1 MTSEMS
7 LRRRR
12 LFLLLVSQLL
22 PLSRATADPLPR
34 PSEAVI
40 DRLMQ
45 MLARVQESQATFT
58 EVKIMA
64 GLTRPLQGTG
74 RLFYRRPSHLEKV
87 TLEPQPERL
96 VVDGNRLTLAEG
108 NAPPQIIDLN
118 GEPVIRTLV
127 DAMRGTLSGDLASL
141 QRSYRVSI
149 EGEIAAWRLTLVPLD
164 PSVAQFIVSTTI
176 EGAGTSLQTVQ
187 TALTSGDVNRMTIT
201 PVS

>member
-1 MTSEMS
+1 
-7 LRRRR
+7 
-12 LFLLLVSQLL
+12 
-22 PLSRATADPLPR
+22 
-34 PSEAVI
+34 
-40 DRLMQ
+40 MQ

-87 TLEPQPERL
+87 TFEPQPERL

-108 NAPPQIIDLN
+108 NAPPQIIELN

-149 EGEIAAWRLTLVPLD
+149 EGEIAAWRLNGRSHESVP
-164 PSVAQFIVSTTI
+164 F
-176 EGAGTSLQTVQ
+176 AGPNAIAGQEFPDT
-187 TALTSGDVNRMTIT
+187 GGVNQYMGTRVT
-201 PVS
+201 P